1 MKNTTKRITF
11 NLFKKTNGKLNVTVL
26 EGKASK
32 HDKSFNI
39 ATGSTLTEMRKNAGI
54 KDGAEWQITSRFDK
68 RHVQPTMTDGETVE
82 TFIRASKGDEV
93 YYVAIIKGAKGGF
106 RAVMNHKSKRN
117 EYGVE
122 IAETA
127 KRFRTAETVCDV
139 KDVSGTVNTANGGSF
154 YNSSIQITSSFFCK
168 KAAKKEEVVVVEEVK
183 EVEVETAKEKE
194 LKAEL
199 AAAYAKIEKL
209 EAELAKKEEVK
220 EIASEEVVVV
230 EEVKEEIVEVEVI
243 DEEKLDAEL
252 EELLN
257 YRWGNVEEVAVEKKE
272 EEKVVEVK
280 EENEEVKPAF
290 DFVSARD
297 AFLKKNRVTWNFEE
311 KEEDTVEFTVSE
323 DEIRQNYEMLHDGLY
338 GTNYSAFAYAA

>member
-1 MKNTTKRITF
+1 MKNTKRITF
-11 NLFKKTNGKLNVTVL
+11 NLFKKANGKLNVSIL

-32 HDKSFNI
+32 HDKSFNV

-68 RHVQPTMTDGETVE
+68 RHVQPTMADGETVE

-106 RAVMNHKSKRN
+106 RAVMHHKSKRN

-139 KDVSGTVNTANGGSF
+139 KNVSGTVNKPNGASF
-154 YNSSIQITSSFFCK
+154 YNDSIQITSSFFCK
-168 KAAKKEEVVVVEEVK
+168 KAAKKEETVVVEEVK
-183 EVEVETAKEKE
+183 EVVETAKEKA
-194 LKAEL
+194 LKEEL

-230 EEVKEEIVEVEVI
+230 EEKTVE
-243 DEEKLDAEL
+243 EL
-252 EELLN
+252 EEVLN
-257 YRWGNVEEVAVEKKE
+257 YRWGNVEEVADKEEEK
-272 EEKVVEVK
+272 EEKVVEIK
-280 EENEEVKPAF
+280 EEKEEEVKPAF
-290 DFVSARD
+290 DYVAART
-297 AFLKKNRVTWNFEE
+297 AFLKNNRVTWDFEE
-311 KEEDTVEFTVSE
+311 TKEDTVEFNVSE
-323 DEIRQNYEMLHDGLY
+323 DEIRQNYEILHDGMY

>member
-168 KAAKKEEVVVVEEVK
+168 KAAKKEEAVVVEEVK

-209 EAELAKKEEVK
+209 ESELAKKEEVK
-220 EIASEEVVVV
+220 EIASEEVVV
-230 EEVKEEIVEVEVI
+230 VEVI

-257 YRWGNVEEVAVEKKE
+257 YRWGNVEEVAVEKE

>member
-1 MKNTTKRITF
+1 MKNTKRITF
-11 NLFKKTNGKLNVTVL
+11 NLFKKSNGKLNVSIL

-32 HDKSFNI
+32 HDKSFNV

-68 RHVQPTMTDGETVE
+68 RHVQPTMADGETVE

-106 RAVMNHKSKRN
+106 RAVMHHKSKRN

-127 KRFRTAETVCDV
+127 KRFRTAETDCDV
-139 KDVSGTVNTANGGSF
+139 KNVSGTVNKPNGASF
-154 YNSSIQITSSFFCK
+154 YNDSIQITSSFFCK
-168 KAAKKEEVVVVEEVK
+168 KAAKKEETVVVEEVK
-183 EVEVETAKEKE
+183 EVVAVEVVETAKEKA
-194 LKAEL
+194 LKEEL

-230 EEVKEEIVEVEVI
+230 EEKTVEE
-243 DEEKLDAEL
+243 EL
-252 EELLN
+252 EEVLN
-257 YRWGNVEEVAVEKKE
+257 YRWGNVEEVADKEEEK
-272 EEKVVEVK
+272 EEKVVEIK
-280 EENEEVKPAF
+280 EEKEEEEVKPAF
-290 DFVSARD
+290 DYVAART
-297 AFLKKNRVTWNFEE
+297 AFLKNNRVTWDFEE
-311 KEEDTVEFTVSE
+311 TKEDTVEFNVSE
-323 DEIRQNYEMLHDGLY
+323 DEIRQNYEILHDGMY